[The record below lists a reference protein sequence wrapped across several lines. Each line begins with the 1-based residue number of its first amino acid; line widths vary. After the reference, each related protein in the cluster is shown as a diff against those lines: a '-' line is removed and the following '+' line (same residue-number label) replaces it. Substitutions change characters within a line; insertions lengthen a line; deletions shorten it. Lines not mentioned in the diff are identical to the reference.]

1 MSLVGMT
8 EPAAVHETLL
18 SMATDRASSDY
29 ELGRWLVAAHRMRV
43 WAIVGYASFGEYVER
58 LFGFTRRM
66 AHERLRVGLAL
77 ETLPQLAAALQ
88 AGELS
93 WSVVRELSRVAV
105 EDNEAAWIEQARG
118 KTVRG
123 VEEMVAGKAPGDGP
137 LDRPGAPRP
146 ERITFK
152 VLPAVRALV
161 AEARGQRRA
170 DRGETVSDDLL
181 LATVARALL
190 AGAAG
195 RDEGL
200 SSYQIALT
208 TCHRCGLTTQQ
219 AAGEDVVAD
228 EVTVECA
235 KCDAQ

>member
-93 WSVVRELSRVAV
+93 WSVARELSRVAG
-105 EDNEAAWIEQARG
+105 EGHRAGGLDQARG
-118 KTVRG
+118 T
-123 VEEMVAGKAPGDGP
+123 D
-137 LDRPGAPRP
+137 
-146 ERITFK
+146 T
-152 VLPAVRALV
+152 
-161 AEARGQRRA
+161 RR
-170 DRGETVSDDLL
+170 
-181 LATVARALL
+181 
-190 AGAAG
+190 
-195 RDEGL
+195 
-200 SSYQIALT
+200 
-208 TCHRCGLTTQQ
+208 
-219 AAGEDVVAD
+219 
-228 EVTVECA
+228 
-235 KCDAQ
+235 